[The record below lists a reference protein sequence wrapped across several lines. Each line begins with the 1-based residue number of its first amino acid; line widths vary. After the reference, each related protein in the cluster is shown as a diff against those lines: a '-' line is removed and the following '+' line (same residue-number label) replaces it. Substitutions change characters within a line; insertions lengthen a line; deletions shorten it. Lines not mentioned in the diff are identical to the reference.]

1 MGHVRRCLM
10 YSLLFPLLLPF
21 AKKRTKWL
29 TSEMGEG
36 RGQGRMGCGEPC
48 RLHYLHKSPE
58 YYSCTIR
65 RMPCRYAVDDA
76 LAEVNADLAGVNE
89 LLESEKQARMDAEAA
104 LAQAQGANAGGHD
117 SDNEVA
123 SLQARVEELEAEVD
137 VVRERLAEE
146 QRQRCAPCWCLP
158 PSPPALS
165 PVARPPPTNEG
176 TPLHFS
182 PLVFRVLAGTP
193 LTTPLRT
200 SAPTLQA

>member
-1 MGHVRRCLM
+1 
-10 YSLLFPLLLPF
+10 
-21 AKKRTKWL
+21 
-29 TSEMGEG
+29 
-36 RGQGRMGCGEPC
+36 MGCGEPC

-76 LAEVNADLAGVNE
+76 LAEVNADLAVVNE

-104 LAQAQGANAGGHD
+104 LARAQGANAGGHD

-137 VVRERLAEE
+137 GVRERLAEE
-146 QRQRCAPCWCLP
+146 QRQRCATQGVPRPMLMPHPLP
-158 PSPPALS
+158 TCFVPSGPP
-165 PVARPPPTNEG
+165 PPPTYEC
-176 TPLHFS
+176 TPLHFT